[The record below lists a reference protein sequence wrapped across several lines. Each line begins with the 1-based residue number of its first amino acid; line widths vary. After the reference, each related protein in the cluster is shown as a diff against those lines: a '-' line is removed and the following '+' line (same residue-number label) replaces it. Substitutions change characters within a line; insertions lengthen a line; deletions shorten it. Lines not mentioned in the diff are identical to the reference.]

1 MTRSVSRCSNCRQEG
16 HNRLRCTNPKVNEWA
31 CSECGIVKQES
42 DFIRK
47 TGVKWHSNLC
57 RKCQSNRC
65 TMGKKRGERKMG
77 KKRGERKDGSVVEH
91 CGIRIASKWNYCP
104 MCGKKKETKVVLWS

>member
-1 MTRSVSRCSNCRQEG
+1 MRGCDGVTRSVSRCSNCRQEG
-16 HNRLRCTNPKVNEWA
+16 HNRQRCTNPKVNEWA
-31 CSECGIVKQES
+31 CSECGIVKKES

-57 RKCQSNRC
+57 KKCQSGRC
-65 TMGKKRGERKMG
+65 TMG

-104 MCGKKKETKVVLWS
+104 MCGKKKHTKIIEWEATA